1 MPTKEMFWF
10 LDGLM
15 RVRVASATTASG
27 ISVLEHTAPY
37 GSAPPLHIHRNEDE
51 IFHVLEG
58 DMRFLVDGA
67 EIYVRQG
74 ETLLAPKGKPH
85 GFVVTSTAGARWLI
99 TTCRGDFERM
109 ARSIGRPAD
118 GERLPP
124 VFAPT
129 PAEIA
134 ALDAACREHHIE
146 IVGPPLTV
154 PQIDRTVAA

>member
-1 MPTKEMFWF
+1 MPTKETFWF

-15 RVRVASATTASG
+15 RVRVASGATAKG
-27 ISVLEHTAPY
+27 VSVLEHTAPY
-37 GSAPPLHIHRNEDE
+37 GSAPPLHVHHNEDE
-51 IFHVLEG
+51 IFHLLEG

-67 EIYVRQG
+67 EIHLHQG

-85 GFVVTSTAGARWLI
+85 GFVVASPAGARWLI

-109 ARSIGRPAD
+109 ARSIGRPAA
-118 GERLPP
+118 GECLPP

-134 ALDAACREHHIE
+134 ALDAACRAHYIE
-146 IVGPPLTV
+146 IVGPPLAV
-154 PQIDRTVAA
+154 PQFDRTVAA